1 MAGALP
7 YQRNAVGANFPMIT
21 KGCLV
26 RLKPGTMMAMF
37 SGKETF
43 LVISDTYVGE
53 QLVMDPHTQH
63 KEYKQDGTVGAIG
76 TADGITHRLFI
87 ADLEVISGV

>member
-1 MAGALP
+1 
-7 YQRNAVGANFPMIT
+7 
-21 KGCLV
+21 
-26 RLKPGTMMAMF
+26 
-37 SGKETF
+37 ETF

-63 KEYKQDGTVGAIG
+63 KEYIQDGTVGAIS